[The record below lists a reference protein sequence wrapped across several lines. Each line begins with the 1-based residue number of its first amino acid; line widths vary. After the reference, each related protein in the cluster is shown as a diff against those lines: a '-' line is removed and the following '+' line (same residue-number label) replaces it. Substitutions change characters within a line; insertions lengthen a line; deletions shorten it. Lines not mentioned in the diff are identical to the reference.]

1 MYYIRFQTKK
11 QEGVIAIKESP
22 KPGYWAVLPAKVRYD
37 ETLRPN
43 AKLLYA
49 EITALSEKTGFCW
62 AKNSYFA
69 ELFGLAERTVSDLI
83 GTLEARGYISVEVIN
98 DGGTV
103 ERRIYT
109 DRPPRAIDK
118 HIAKNSY
125 VQSDQELSP
134 KMSKNG
140 CQDDHI
146 ADFGYVPGSQKLLP
160 QVAKNC
166 YQNNMNNNIPP
177 IVPQGGRR
185 SKTSK
190 AKSQPDYK
198 PDRFL
203 KLWDFYPHKKRG
215 HKSRAVAAW
224 ERLHPEDK
232 LIDQIARALVIQLK
246 SEEWQRGIG
255 IPHLSTYLNGAYWED
270 AEDLA
275 AAPGAS
281 PAAASGWADDP
292 EVY

>member
-1 MYYIRFQTKK
+1 MDGTP
-11 QEGVIAIKESP
+11 AAS
-22 KPGYWAVLPAKVRYD
+22 YWAVLPAKVRYD
-37 ETLRPN
+37 DTLRPN

-49 EITALSEKTGFCW
+49 EITALSNKTGFCW

-69 ELFGLAERTVSDLI
+69 ELFSLAERTVSDLI

-98 DGGTV
+98 DGGRV

-109 DRPPRAIDK
+109 DRLPQVTDN

-125 VQSDQELSP
+125 VQPGQSFPPNVDE
-134 KMSKNG
+134 NG
-140 CQDDHI
+140 PQDNHI
-146 ADFGYVPGSQKLLP
+146 AKNGYVPPSQNLLP

-166 YQNNMNNNIPP
+166 YQNNINNNIPP

-185 SKTSK
+185 SKT
-190 AKSQPDYK
+190 KSQPDYK

-224 ERLHPEDK
+224 DRLHPEDK
-232 LIDQIARALVIQLK
+232 LIDQIARALLLQMK
-246 SEEWQRGIG
+246 SEEWQKGIG

-275 AAPGAS
+275 PNPGAAM
-281 PAAASGWADDP
+281 AADSGWADDP

>member
-1 MYYIRFQTKK
+1 MQLDGTR
-11 QEGVIAIKESP
+11 

-49 EITALSEKTGFCW
+49 EITALSDMTGFCW

-69 ELFGLAERTVSDLI
+69 ELFNLAERTVSDLI

-98 DGGTV
+98 DGGKV

-109 DRPPRAIDK
+109 DRLPQVVDN
-118 HIAKNSY
+118 HIAKN
-125 VQSDQELSP
+125 
-134 KMSKNG
+134 
-140 CQDDHI
+140 
-146 ADFGYVPGSQKLLP
+146 GYVPPSQNLLP

-166 YQNNMNNNIPP
+166 YQNNINNNIPP
-177 IVPQGGRR
+177 IVPQGGRAA
-185 SKTSK
+185 KT
-190 AKSQPDYK
+190 KSQPDYK

-224 ERLHPEDK
+224 DRLHPEDK
-232 LIDQIARALVIQLK
+232 LIDQIARALLLQMNT
-246 SEEWQRGIG
+246 EEWQRGIG
-255 IPHLSTYLNGAYWED
+255 IPHLSTYLNGEYWKD
-270 AEDLA
+270 VEDLA
-275 AAPGAS
+275 PNPGAAM
-281 PAAASGWADDP
+281 AASSGWADDP